1 MKLNTNGHA
10 YEVRDD
16 ARLVLDLG
24 AGSIGFDSGARMV
37 LFPEGHGHIDTTQ
50 YYIGSTGKRQKRWA
64 TVYLSAD
71 DIATLRYAFAHLAT
85 CLPLPVAP
93 EPTVIGPP
101 ICEDSDANEG
111 GA

>member
-93 EPTVIGPP
+93 EPVAPEPT
-101 ICEDSDANEG
+101 DAQQD